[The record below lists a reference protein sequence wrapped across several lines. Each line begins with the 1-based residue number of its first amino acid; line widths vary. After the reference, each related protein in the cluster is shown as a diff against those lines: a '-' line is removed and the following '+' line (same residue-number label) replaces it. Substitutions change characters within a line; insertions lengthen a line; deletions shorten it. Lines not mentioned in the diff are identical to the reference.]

1 MFVRVAYVTY
11 HIIMVLN
18 LASNSANFLWRQ
30 DTIGMW
36 GNAMRDLVTTIVFCN
51 CTLAIAIFGITL
63 LTIKLRENIAAIAN
77 WFDRQNWEWERLMS
91 IDSRQSIESSGEKI
105 RSVRQLYQQQLA
117 TVDRLRSMRAAFGVA
132 RTLIIKRRI

>member
-1 MFVRVAYVTY
+1 
-11 HIIMVLN
+11 
-18 LASNSANFLWRQ
+18 
-30 DTIGMW
+30 
-36 GNAMRDLVTTIVFCN
+36 MRDLVTTIVFCN
-51 CTLAIAIFGITL
+51 CVLAIAIFGITL

-91 IDSRQSIESSGEKI
+91 IDSRQSIESSGEQI

-117 TVDRLRSMRAAFGVA
+117 TVDRLRSMRAVLGVA